1 MKSKAFGFLAFAA
14 GLAVLVIALK
24 VLNGFPLIAQKD
36 LMRRYG
42 DFEEMRTA
50 LGIRQV
56 FVPSYFPEDFR
67 WPPTE
72 ILAQGKPYP
81 AVIMEFERSG
91 EGKAREVGMMIYQ
104 AAEDGFS
111 PGRPLVLS
119 RIRER
124 ATYPLRGRSAI
135 LEVGSGAKGEP
146 CSRISWRERERGYR
160 CTCRCPPEGEPWRR
174 SGSSLPTTM
183 PS

>member
-1 MKSKAFGFLAFAA
+1 MRNKTFGFLAFAA
-14 GLAVLVIALK
+14 GLAILVIALK
-24 VLNGFPLIAQKD
+24 ALNWFPLVAQKD

-67 WPPTE
+67 WPPTG

-81 AVIMEFERSG
+81 AVIMEFERSR
-91 EGKAREVGMMIYQ
+91 EGKTGEVGMMIYQ
-104 AAEDGFS
+104 ATEDGFS
-111 PGRPLVLS
+111 PGGPLAIS

-124 ATYPLRGRSAI
+124 ATYPLKGRSAI
-135 LEVGSGAKGEP
+135 LEVGTGVNGDPWA
-146 CSRISWRERERGYR
+146 RISWREKDVRITLLARVTPFELMKVAESMLR
-160 CTCRCPPEGEPWRR
+160 
-174 SGSSLPTTM
+174 
-183 PS
+183 

>member
-1 MKSKAFGFLAFAA
+1 MRSKALGSLAFAA
-14 GLAVLVIALK
+14 GLAILVIALMA
-24 VLNGFPLIAQKD
+24 LNWFPLIAQKD

-67 WPPTE
+67 WPPTG

-111 PGRPLVLS
+111 PGGTLVIS

-124 ATYPLRGRSAI
+124 ATYSLRGRPAI
-135 LEVGSGAKGEP
+135 LEVGTGVKGEP
-146 CSRISWRERERGYR
+146 CSRISWREKEVRITVLARLTPFELMKVAESMLR
-160 CTCRCPPEGEPWRR
+160 
-174 SGSSLPTTM
+174 
-183 PS
+183 

>member
-1 MKSKAFGFLAFAA
+1 MRSKALGSLAFAA
-14 GLAVLVIALK
+14 GLAILVIALMA
-24 VLNGFPLIAQKD
+24 LNWFPLIAQKD

-67 WPPTE
+67 WPPTG

-91 EGKAREVGMMIYQ
+91 EGKTREVGMMIYQ
-104 AAEDGFS
+104 APRDDFS
-111 PGRPLVLS
+111 PGGTLVVS

-124 ATYPLRGRSAI
+124 ATYSLRGRPAI
-135 LEVGSGAKGEP
+135 LEVGTGVKGEP
-146 CSRISWRERERGYR
+146 CSRISWREKEVRITVLARLTPFELMKVAESMLR
-160 CTCRCPPEGEPWRR
+160 
-174 SGSSLPTTM
+174 
-183 PS
+183 

>member
-1 MKSKAFGFLAFAA
+1 MRSKAFGFLAFAA
-14 GLAVLVIALK
+14 GLAILVIALK

-67 WPPTE
+67 WPPTG
-72 ILAQGKPYP
+72 IVAQGKPYP

-91 EGKAREVGMMIYQ
+91 EGKTREVGMMIYQ
-104 AAEDGFS
+104 ATRDDFS
-111 PGRPLVLS
+111 PGGPLVLS

-124 ATYPLRGRSAI
+124 ATYPLKGRTAI
-135 LEVGSGAKGEP
+135 LEVGSGVKGEP
-146 CSRISWRERERGYR
+146 CSRISWREKEVRISVLARLTPFELMKVA
-160 CTCRCPPEGEPWRR
+160 E
-174 SGSSLPTTM
+174 SMLQ
-183 PS
+183 

>member
-1 MKSKAFGFLAFAA
+1 MRSKALGSLAFAA
-14 GLAVLVIALK
+14 GLAILVIALMA
-24 VLNGFPLIAQKD
+24 LNWFPLIAQKD

-67 WPPTE
+67 WPPTG

-111 PGRPLVLS
+111 PGGTLVVS

-124 ATYPLRGRSAI
+124 ATYSLRGRPAI
-135 LEVGSGAKGEP
+135 LEVGTGVKGEP
-146 CSRISWRERERGYR
+146 CSRISWREKEVRITVLARLTPFELMKVAESMLR
-160 CTCRCPPEGEPWRR
+160 
-174 SGSSLPTTM
+174 
-183 PS
+183 

>member
-1 MKSKAFGFLAFAA
+1 MRSKAFGFLAFAA
-14 GLAVLVIALK
+14 GVAILVIALMA
-24 VLNGFPLIAQKD
+24 LNWFPLIAQKD

-67 WPPTE
+67 WPPTG

-91 EGKAREVGMMIYQ
+91 EGKTREIGMMIYQ

-111 PGRPLVLS
+111 PGGTLALS

-135 LEVGSGAKGEP
+135 LEVGSGVKGEP
-146 CSRISWRERERGYR
+146 CSRISWREKDVRITVLARLTPFELMKVAESMLR
-160 CTCRCPPEGEPWRR
+160 
-174 SGSSLPTTM
+174 
-183 PS
+183 

>member
-1 MKSKAFGFLAFAA
+1 MRSKAFGSLAFAA
-14 GLAVLVIALK
+14 GLAILVIGLK
-24 VLNGFPLIAQKD
+24 VLNWFPLIAEKD

-50 LGIRQV
+50 VGIRQV

-67 WPPTE
+67 WPPTG

-81 AVIMEFERSG
+81 AVVMEFERSG
-91 EGKAREVGMMIYQ
+91 EGKTREVGMMIYQ
-104 AAEDGFS
+104 ATEDGFS
-111 PGRPLVLS
+111 PGGPLEIS

-124 ATYPLRGRSAI
+124 ATYPLKGRSAT

-146 CSRISWRERERGYR
+146 CSRISWREKDVRISVLARLTPFELMKVA
-160 CTCRCPPEGEPWRR
+160 E
-174 SGSSLPTTM
+174 SMLQ
-183 PS
+183 

>member
-1 MKSKAFGFLAFAA
+1 MRNKAFGFVAFAA
-14 GLAVLVIALK
+14 GLAILVIALK
-24 VLNGFPLIAQKD
+24 ALNWIPLVAQKD
-36 LMRRYG
+36 LMQRYG

-67 WPPTE
+67 WPPTG

-91 EGKAREVGMMIYQ
+91 EGKTGEVGMMIYQ
-104 AAEDGFS
+104 AAKDDFS
-111 PGRPLVLS
+111 PGGTLVLS

-135 LEVGSGAKGEP
+135 LEVGSGVNGEP
-146 CSRISWRERERGYR
+146 CSRISWREKDLRITVLARLTPFELMKVAESMLR
-160 CTCRCPPEGEPWRR
+160 
-174 SGSSLPTTM
+174 
-183 PS
+183 

>member
-1 MKSKAFGFLAFAA
+1 MRSKAFGFLAFAA
-14 GLAVLVIALK
+14 GLAILVVALAA
-24 VLNGFPLIAQKD
+24 LNWLPLVAQKD

-67 WPPTE
+67 WPPTG

-104 AAEDGFS
+104 ATEDGFS
-111 PGRPLVLS
+111 PGGPLVLS

-124 ATYPLRGRSAI
+124 ATYPLKGRSAI
-135 LEVGSGAKGEP
+135 LEVGSGVKGEP
-146 CSRISWRERERGYR
+146 CSRISWREKDVRISVLARLTPFELMKVAD
-160 CTCRCPPEGEPWRR
+160 
-174 SGSSLPTTM
+174 SMLQ
-183 PS
+183 